1 MRHDAKRR
9 KQACRHGFRDRPAG
23 NCKVVPEDPE
33 TALALSDRGD
43 PQNPVISNLVLA
55 AVAYCDALTAK
66 YGGRVNQKD
75 HGAVVKILRDALG
88 NRLPAAQETKLSRIL
103 GIKDDVQYGSR
114 PSTAA
119 EAQRLLVLLR
129 EFARWA
135 EEEFAR

>member
-1 MRHDAKRR
+1 MTR
-9 KQACRHGFRDRPAG
+9 KGASKPADMVFATG
-23 NCKVVPEDPE
+23 RLAIARSFLKTAE

-135 EEEFAR
+135 EEEFGR